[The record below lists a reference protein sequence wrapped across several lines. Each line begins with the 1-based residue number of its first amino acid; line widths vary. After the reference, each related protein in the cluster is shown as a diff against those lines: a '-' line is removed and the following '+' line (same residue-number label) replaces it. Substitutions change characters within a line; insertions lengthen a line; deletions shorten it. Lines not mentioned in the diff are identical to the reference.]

1 MGASE
6 ILKTEEKI
14 FSNLKES
21 DSQDIPR
28 GTLTYSTS
36 TDSFLRRQFIQAV
49 EFLSGRRKLE
59 KLYGEILDAN
69 PTSDE
74 IWRLIFEK
82 LALSYTLKSGL
93 LEEIPNQGPCII
105 VANHPFGVVDGVAL
119 GHIVKQKRDK
129 FKFLVNEVLCR
140 EPLLDPYLLPIDFKE
155 TKEALRTN
163 LETRKEALACLDRGE
178 CIVIF
183 PAGAVSTSPGFFKK
197 AVDLEWKRVVGKL
210 IKKSEAPVIP
220 IYFEGHNS
228 WIFQFASQI
237 SEDLRLGVLLH
248 EVTNKI
254 GNTIEVS
261 IRKKIPFSEIKG
273 ISKVDEVLDLL
284 RNRVF
289 NPT

>member
-1 MGASE
+1 MGALE
-6 ILKTEEKI
+6 TLKTEEKT
-14 FSNLKES
+14 SSSLSGNKANEV
-21 DSQDIPR
+21 PR

-36 TDSFLRRQFIQAV
+36 TDSFWRKQFIQTV

-59 KLYGEILDAN
+59 RMYKEILDQT
-69 PTSDE
+69 PSSEE

-82 LALSYTLKSGL
+82 LELSYRIVTGS
-93 LEEIPNQGPCII
+93 LEEIPEEGPCII
-105 VANHPFGVVDGVAL
+105 VANHPFGVVDGVVL
-119 GHIVKQKRDK
+119 GHLVKQKRPK

-155 TKEALRTN
+155 TKAAVRTN

-183 PAGAVSTSPGFFKK
+183 PAGAVSTSPGFFRK
-197 AVDLEWKRVVGKL
+197 AVDLEWKRFVGKL
-210 IKKSEAPVIP
+210 IKKSEALVIP

-228 WIFQFASQI
+228 WIFQFASQL

-254 GNTIEVS
+254 GNTIDVS
-261 IRKKIPFSEIKG
+261 IRKKIPFTEIKG
-273 ISKVDEVLDLL
+273 ISKVDEVLNLL
-284 RNRVF
+284 RRRVF
-289 NPT
+289 NN

>member
-6 ILKTEEKI
+6 TLKTEEKT

-21 DSQDIPR
+21 DSFKVPR
-28 GTLTYSTS
+28 GTITYSTS
-36 TDSFLRRQFIQAV
+36 TDSFLRRQFIQTV

-59 KLYGEILDAN
+59 RLYKEILDEN

-74 IWRLIFEK
+74 IWKLIFEK
-82 LALSYTLKSGL
+82 LGLSYQLKDGQL
-93 LEEIPNQGPCII
+93 TEIPDNGPCII
-105 VANHPFGVVDGVAL
+105 VANHPFGVVDGVTL

-155 TKEALRTN
+155 TKDAIRTN

-183 PAGAVSTSPGFFKK
+183 PAGAVSTSPGFFQK
-197 AVDLEWKRVVGKL
+197 AVDLEWKRFVGKL

-220 IYFEGHNS
+220 VHFEGHNS

-237 SEDLRLGVLLH
+237 GEDLRLGVLLH
-248 EVTNKI
+248 EVINKI
-254 GNTIEVS
+254 GGVIEVS
-261 IRKKIPFSEIKG
+261 IRKKIPFTEIKG
-273 ISKVDEVLDLL
+273 ISKVDKVLDLL
-284 RNRVF
+284 RSRVF
-289 NPT
+289 NN

>member
-6 ILKTEEKI
+6 TLKTEEKT
-14 FSNLKES
+14 FSNLRENKF
-21 DSQDIPR
+21 QDVSR

-36 TDSFLRRQFIQAV
+36 TDSFLRKQLIQSV
-49 EFLSGRRKLE
+49 ELVSGRKKLE
-59 KLYGEILDAN
+59 KMYKEVLDEN

-74 IWRLIFEK
+74 IWKVIFEK
-82 LALSYTLKSGL
+82 LELAYRLKSGSL
-93 LEEIPNQGPCII
+93 DEIPDQGPCII
-105 VANHPFGVVDGVAL
+105 VANHPFGVVDGVTL

-155 TKEALRTN
+155 TKGAVKTN

-183 PAGAVSTSPGFFKK
+183 PAGAVSTSPGFFRK
-197 AVDLEWKRVVGKL
+197 AVDLEWKRFVGKL
-210 IKKSEAPVIP
+210 IKKSEAPVVP

-228 WIFQFASQI
+228 WLFQFASQI

-254 GNTIEVS
+254 GNTIDVS

-273 ISKVDEVLDLL
+273 ISKVDQVLNLL
-284 RNRVF
+284 RERVF
-289 NPT
+289 NP